1 MRIAF
6 ITGITGQ
13 DGSYL
18 AQLLLEK
25 GYKVVG
31 LVSQKHNIGDQNIE
45 DFKNKLILEPGDL
58 LDKKSLERIIK
69 KYKPREI
76 YNLAGITFVPQSWQK
91 PALTFNINALGV
103 TRLLELI
110 RDISPQARF
119 YQATSAKI
127 FGNPQ
132 KGPQNEL
139 TPVNPD
145 TPYAVSKTAAH
156 FLVQNFRSHFN
167 LFACSG
173 ILYNHESERRGPEFV
188 TRKISLAAA
197 KIKLGK
203 KGRLQLG
210 NIKAQQDWGY
220 APDYVRAM
228 WLMLQQ
234 KKAQDFVIATGKL
247 HTVEDICR
255 ISFSALGLDWQ
266 DYVEYDKALK
276 RKEEATNFYGDYGR
290 AQKVLGWQP
299 QVSFKQMIEKMV
311 VSDLKLT
318 RKVK

>member
-1 MRIAF
+1 MKTAF
-6 ITGITGQ
+6 ITGVTGQ

-18 AQLLLEK
+18 AELLLEK

-45 DFKNKLILEPGDL
+45 HFKNKLILESGDL
-58 LDKKSLERIIK
+58 LDQKSLERIIK
-69 KYKPREI
+69 KYKPQEI
-76 YNLAGITFVPQSWQK
+76 YNLAGITFVPQSWEK
-91 PALTFNINALGV
+91 PELTFNINALGV
-103 TRLLELI
+103 ARLLELI
-110 RDISPQARF
+110 RDFCSKARF

-127 FGNPQ
+127 FDN
-132 KGPQNEL
+132 
-139 TPVNPD
+139 D

-173 ILYNHESERRGPEFV
+173 ILYNHESERRGSEFV

-197 KIKLGK
+197 KIKLGQQGK
-203 KGRLQLG
+203 LQLG

-220 APDYVRAM
+220 APDYVLAM

-234 KKAQDFVIATGKL
+234 KKADDYIVATGQL
-247 HTVEDICR
+247 HSVEDVCQIA
-255 ISFSALGLDWQ
+255 FSALGLDWQ
-266 DYVEYDKALK
+266 DYVEYDKSLV
-276 RKEEATNFYGDYGR
+276 RKEEASNFYGDYSR

-311 VSDLKLT
+311 ASDLKL
-318 RKVK
+318 VKKGVL